1 MAFAGGVGAEVS
13 LRDVPC
19 DDDAAHDA
27 ALLFAESPSRF
38 LLEIEPRFYN
48 DVGELFGGL
57 PLGRLGETRE
67 PADGAAAR
75 LTITGLDG
83 STVVDSA
90 LSALEEAW
98 RRPLDW

>member
-1 MAFAGGVGAEVS
+1 MAFAGGVGAEIS

-27 ALLFAESPSRF
+27 SLLFSESPSRF

-48 DVGELFGGL
+48 AVGGLFGGL
-57 PLGRLGETRE
+57 PLGKLGETRVA
-67 PADGAAAR
+67 ADGEAAR

-83 STVVDSA
+83 SAVVDSP
-90 LSALEEAW
+90 LSALEAAW